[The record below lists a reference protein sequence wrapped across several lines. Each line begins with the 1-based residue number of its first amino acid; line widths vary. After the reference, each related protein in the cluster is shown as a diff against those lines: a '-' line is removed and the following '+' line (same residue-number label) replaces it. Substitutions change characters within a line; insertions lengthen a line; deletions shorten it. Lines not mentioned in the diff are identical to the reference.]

1 MKPIDIVFNGP
12 MGAEPPKVMRL
23 ANIESVK
30 HVIPGTWYKRADGYH
45 ALRIML
51 TDKILGGAHTF
62 DVPIIEGEETIVRI
76 PPSRDEIAL
85 EAMKIMLSEI
95 YGTGM
100 ASKMSST
107 ARAKNRD
114 NLPKSAYAI
123 ADAMIEAASG

>member
-12 MGAEPPKVMRL
+12 MGAEPPKVMKITDAEL
-23 ANIESVK
+23 GQNIV
-30 HVIPGTWYKRADGYH
+30 PGSWHKRADGHH

-62 DVPIIEGEETIVRI
+62 DVPIIEAEEMIVRI

-85 EAMKIMLSEI
+85 EAMKIMLPGVYGRPQHVSDKIKEI
-95 YGTGM
+95 IPG
-100 ASKMSST
+100 AISK
-107 ARAKNRD
+107 D
-114 NLPKSAYAI
+114 AYAI